1 MTRGLIRRD
10 PGELPAEV
18 TGFVG
23 RQRELAVLDG
33 LLGTA
38 RLVTVTGPGGV
49 GKTRVALRAAAKSR
63 GQFTDGVCL
72 AELGGLHDPDL
83 LPHTVATCL
92 GLPGQEAGS
101 QADAIVDYLRGR
113 QLLLILDSCEH
124 LIGACAALAEPVLR
138 YAAQV
143 TILATSRQPMNVPG
157 EHCCPVPPL
166 PVPAPEASRSGASRS
181 SAGRGG
187 TGRGGAGWAGRGD
200 AVDLFAQRAAAA
212 SPGFAVTS
220 ANRHDVIQL
229 CGRLDGIPLAIE
241 LATVQLRTLTL
252 QQLSSRLEHRFSL
265 LTTGRRGALPHQQ
278 TLRATTQWSYDLCS
292 AQEQLLWARLSV
304 FAGSFRLTAAEAV
317 CTGGPLA
324 REDILPTLIGLVDK
338 SVVLRTEEDLERYWL
353 LDTIREFGAERLD
366 ELPLDADATQDRHIA
381 YFRAMAGEFSRH
393 AKDDDQLPR
402 FRRLRAEHPDLRAAL
417 GYALDRPGRAGEAAR
432 LAADLRAYWEIS
444 GLLREGKHWLTKILL
459 RFSGPSAE
467 RAWLLMTR
475 GVLGTLQG
483 ELGEAVAD
491 LELSIPMAEQHG
503 EVVACAL
510 GHAYLCLAFVFS
522 GRHAEAAA
530 TGAEALERLQAID
543 HVSGLVSLDI
553 HMGYLHLLS
562 GEFDLAIERC
572 DQGLRR
578 LGAGDGQRQER
589 WARGYL
595 QTITAMALFFQS
607 KYTES
612 AAAACGSLE
621 RKHELGDIVGTAY
634 CLEALGM
641 LAVRQQRCERAAW
654 LMGAADVLWDRAG
667 QRLGGTAIMEEL
679 HQQAVKAAQDSL
691 GEDRYAA
698 LFRDGADRPLDLVVR
713 LAVTEADELPGTP
726 GRQRP
731 AGLLTGRERQIAAL
745 VGEGMSNRD
754 IAQQLG
760 ISKRTVDAHLE
771 HIFGKLGISSRV
783 QLATGLSPTALSPER
798 PPPPPEPPGP

>member
-1 MTRGLIRRD
+1 M
-10 PGELPAEV
+10 
-18 TGFVG
+18 
-23 RQRELAVLDG
+23 
-33 LLGTA
+33 
-38 RLVTVTGPGGV
+38 
-49 GKTRVALRAAAKSR
+49 
-63 GQFTDGVCL
+63 
-72 AELGGLHDPDL
+72 
-83 LPHTVATCL
+83 
-92 GLPGQEAGS
+92 
-101 QADAIVDYLRGR
+101 
-113 QLLLILDSCEH
+113 
-124 LIGACAALAEPVLR
+124 
-138 YAAQV
+138 
-143 TILATSRQPMNVPG
+143 
-157 EHCCPVPPL
+157 
-166 PVPAPEASRSGASRS
+166 
-181 SAGRGG
+181 
-187 TGRGGAGWAGRGD
+187 
-200 AVDLFAQRAAAA
+200 
-212 SPGFAVTS
+212 
-220 ANRHDVIQL
+220 IQL

-278 TLRATTQWSYDLCS
+278 TLRATTQWSYDLCT
-292 AQEQLLWARLSV
+292 AEEQLLWARLSV

-338 SVVLRTEEDLERYWL
+338 SVVLRTEEDPERYWL

-530 TGAEALERLQAID
+530 TGAAALERLQAID

-578 LGAGDGQRQER
+578 LGAGDGQHQER

-641 LAVRQQRCERAAW
+641 LAVRQQRASGGLAW
-654 LMGAADVLWDRAG
+654 GPRRSSG
-667 QRLGGTAIMEEL
+667 TGPKRLGGTAIMEEL
-679 HQQAVKAAQDSL
+679 HQQAVKAAQDAL

-698 LFRDGADRPLDLVVR
+698 LFRRRRPPAGPRGQARGDGGRRTAGHAGPPAPGGPAGRPGTADRGAGRRGDVQPRHRAAPRHLQAHRRRAPRAHLR
-713 LAVTEADELPGTP
+713 QAGHHLA
-726 GRQRP
+726 RP
-731 AGLLTGRERQIAAL
+731 ARHRAQSGGAVPRSAAASARAAWALTRRPIHQNSTPTTMKHSTG
-745 VGEGMSNRD
+745 
-754 IAQQLG
+754 
-760 ISKRTVDAHLE
+760 T
-771 HIFGKLGISSRV
+771 SSVHR
-783 QLATGLSPTALSPER
+783 
-798 PPPPPEPPGP
+798 

>member
-1 MTRGLIRRD
+1 MRRD

-63 GQFTDGVCL
+63 GQFADGVCL
-72 AELGGLHDPDL
+72 VELGGLHDPDL
-83 LPHTVATCL
+83 LPHTIATCL

-101 QADAIVDYLRGR
+101 QADAIVDYLRAR

-166 PVPAPEASRSGASRS
+166 PVPGPEASRST
-181 SAGRGG
+181 AGRGG

-200 AVDLFAQRAAAA
+200 AVELFAQRAAAA
-212 SPGFAVTS
+212 SPGFAVTP

-252 QQLSSRLEHRFSL
+252 QQLSSRLELRFSL

-292 AQEQLLWARLSV
+292 AEEQLLWARLSV
-304 FAGSFRLTAAEAV
+304 FAGSFGLTAAEAV
-317 CTGGPLA
+317 CAGGPLA
-324 REDILPTLIGLVDK
+324 REDVLPTLIGLVDK
-338 SVVLRTEEDLERYWL
+338 SVVLRTEEDAARYWL

-366 ELPLDADATQDRHIA
+366 ELPADAEATQDRHIA

-393 AKDDDQLPR
+393 AKDDDQLQR
-402 FRRLRAEHPDLRAAL
+402 YQLLRREHPDLRAAL

-459 RFSGPSAE
+459 RFPRPSAE

-530 TGAEALERLQAID
+530 TGAEALERLQALD

-553 HMGYLHLLS
+553 HLGYLHLLS

-595 QTITAMALFFQS
+595 QTITAMALFFQN

-621 RKHELGDIVGTAY
+621 RKHELGDIIGTAY

-641 LAVRQQRCERAAW
+641 IALRQQRCERTAW
-654 LMGAADVLWDRAG
+654 LMGAADVLWERAG

-679 HQQAVKAAQDSL
+679 HQQAVKAAQDAL
-691 GEDRYAA
+691 GDDRYAA
-698 LFRDGADRPLDLVVR
+698 LFRDGADRPLDLVVK
-713 LAVTEADELPGTP
+713 LAVTDADELPGPP

-731 AGLLTGRERQIAAL
+731 AGLLTGRERQIATL

-754 IAQQLG
+754 IALHLG

-783 QLATGLSPTALSPER
+783 QLATTQLSPAATSPER
-798 PPPPPEPPGP
+798 PPPRPGPPGP

>member
-49 GKTRVALRAAAKSR
+49 GKTRVALRAAARSR
-63 GQFTDGVCL
+63 GQFADGVCL

-92 GLPGQEAGS
+92 GLPGQDTGS
-101 QADAIVDYLRGR
+101 QTDAIVDYLRGR
-113 QLLLILDSCEH
+113 RLLLILDSCEH
-124 LIGACAALAEPVLR
+124 LIGACAALAQSVLR

-166 PVPAPEASRSGASRS
+166 PVPEPGPSRS
-181 SAGRGG
+181 S
-187 TGRGGAGWAGRGD
+187 TGRSGRGD
-200 AVDLFAQRAAAA
+200 AVELFAQRAAAA
-212 SPGFAVTS
+212 SPGFTVTP
-220 ANRHDVIQL
+220 ANRRDVIRL
-229 CGRLDGIPLAIE
+229 CGCLDGIPLAIE
-241 LATVQLRTLTL
+241 LAAVQLRTLTL
-252 QQLSSRLEHRFSL
+252 PQLNSRLEHRFEL

-278 TLRATTQWSYDLCS
+278 TLRATTRWSYDLCS
-292 AQEQLLWARLSV
+292 PDEQLLWARLSV
-304 FAGSFRLTAAEAV
+304 FAGSFDLAAAEAV
-317 CTGGPLA
+317 CAGGPLA

-338 SVVLRTEEDLERYWL
+338 SVVLRTEEDAGRYWL
-353 LDTIREFGAERLD
+353 LDTIREFGAERLAERD
-366 ELPLDADATQDRHIA
+366 GADADRTMDRHIG
-381 YFRAMAGEFSRH
+381 YFRAMAGEFGRH
-393 AKDDDQLPR
+393 AKNDDQL
-402 FRRLRAEHPDLRAAL
+402 RRYHLLRREHPDLRAAL

-444 GLLREGKHWLTKILL
+444 GLLREGKLWLTRILL
-459 RFSGPSAE
+459 RFPWPSPE
-467 RAWLLMTR
+467 RAWLLLTR

-491 LELSIPMAEQHG
+491 LELSTPMADEHG
-503 EVVACAL
+503 EVLACAL

-530 TGAEALERLQAID
+530 TGAVALERLQAID
-543 HVSGLVSLDI
+543 YFSGLVSLDI

-562 GEFDLAIERC
+562 GDLDAAIERC

-578 LGAGDGQRQER
+578 LGDSQER

-595 QTITAMALFFQS
+595 QIITALALFFQG
-607 KYTES
+607 KDAES
-612 AAAACGSLE
+612 AAAACASLE
-621 RKHELGDIVGTAY
+621 RKHELGDIVGAAY
-634 CLEALGM
+634 CLEALAM
-641 LAVRQQRCERAAW
+641 LAQRQQRSERTAW
-654 LMGAADVLWDRAG
+654 LMGAADALWERAG

-679 HQQAVKAAQDSL
+679 HQQAVKAAQEAL

-698 LFRDGADRPLDLVVR
+698 LFRDGAGRPLDLVVS
-713 LAVTEADELPGTP
+713 LAVADADELPATP

-731 AGLLTGRERQIAAL
+731 AGLLTGREGQIAAL

-754 IAQQLG
+754 IAQHLG

-783 QLATGLSPTALSPER
+783 QLATGLSPAPPSPER
-798 PPPPPEPPGP
+798 PPPPPGPPGP